1 MFDVKIRVLDM
12 SRDNYIEC
20 RVARDDRKG
29 LSEEVLLVFL
39 VFKHKKVNSV
49 SNRVCLLTIYADF
62 SMYCAIL

>member
-12 SRDNYIEC
+12 SRDNHIEC

-39 VFKHKKVNSV
+39 VFKHKK
-49 SNRVCLLTIYADF
+49 CKW
-62 SMYCAIL
+62 CW